1 MKRLGLV
8 FFVVALFLCVGVA
21 AADPGPNNPSL
32 DMVTNVDC
40 EGEAHDYD
48 LLYTVGLAPWFDPD
62 GNIVGLPAH
71 VERQIDEDNWEVLG
85 DIPGRG
91 IPLTHCT
98 WERGDANFRGEVQ
111 FAPPK

>member
-8 FFVVALFLCVGVA
+8 FLLVALFLSVGTA
-21 AADPGPNNPSL
+21 AADPGPNNPIL

-40 EGEAHDYD
+40 EGEGHDYD
-48 LLYTVGLAPWFDPD
+48 LLYTVELYPWFDPD
-62 GNIVGLPAH
+62 GNTVGIPAR
-71 VERQIDEDNWEVLG
+71 VERQNADGSWVLLG
-85 DIPGRG
+85 EIPGRG

-111 FAPPK
+111 FAPPN